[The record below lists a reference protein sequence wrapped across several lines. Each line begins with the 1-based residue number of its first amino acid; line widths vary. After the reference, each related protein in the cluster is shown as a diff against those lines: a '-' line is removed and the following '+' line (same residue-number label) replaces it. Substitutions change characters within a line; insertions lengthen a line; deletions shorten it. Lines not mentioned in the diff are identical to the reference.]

1 LQVEWDLAKNEA
13 NLVKH
18 GIDFA
23 DAVVIFDGP
32 VLEKVDKRRNYGEER
47 IAAVRVANEL
57 ELFVVYTMRG
67 RNRRLIS
74 AQRANRVMREKGIVR
89 RSPRDVRRGQTDW
102 HRVATMSEEEL
113 IAAAKSDPDAQPTDL
128 KFWEDTRLV
137 MPDRKVLVTERDF
150 LLDQKNVGRIA
161 ERIVSNE
168 LEARGEVLS

>member
-47 IAAVRVANEL
+47 IAAVGVANEL

-67 RNRRLIS
+67 RNRT
-74 AQRANRVMREKGIVR
+74 A
-89 RSPRDVRRGQTDW
+89 
-102 HRVATMSEEEL
+102 
-113 IAAAKSDPDAQPTDL
+113 
-128 KFWEDTRLV
+128 
-137 MPDRKVLVTERDF
+137 
-150 LLDQKNVGRIA
+150 
-161 ERIVSNE
+161 
-168 LEARGEVLS
+168 